1 MFSLIFVAILSWKS
15 RFSSWFCQ
23 FRSFFR
29 RKAAF
34 DFHIFHSP
42 TVRIL
47 KIFLQIIRYMQDD
60 IKKECALAHS
70 RAERGRLRHISSSR
84 ECASTR
90 SSLLLYRKCDAI
102 SYKVTKSNTN
112 KTHPLCLF
120 CIALISPAIHDSIW
134 FHTCIQVYH
143 GHLQKATAASVK
155 YMQTHVKFQCAFR
168 SSTSICIPAS
178 Q

>member
-60 IKKECALAHS
+60 IKKNVPWHILAPSAVACDIFLLRASAHP
-70 RAERGRLRHISSSR
+70 AERF
-84 ECASTR
+84 
-90 SSLLLYRKCDAI
+90 LLYRKCDAV
-102 SYKVTKSNTN
+102 SCKVRNTGGFPPVFLHRGYVFVFQN
-112 KTHPLCLF
+112 PKENSRILFRWSQPFRPIHPENVF
-120 CIALISPAIHDSIW
+120 IKD
-134 FHTCIQVYH
+134 
-143 GHLQKATAASVK
+143 
-155 YMQTHVKFQCAFR
+155 
-168 SSTSICIPAS
+168 
-178 Q
+178 